1 MSTCAYGELKDDF
14 VRDKI
19 VLGINSD
26 KVRARLLRDGELTLE
41 KAINECRAEEC
52 SGKWA

>member
-1 MSTCAYGELKDDF
+1 MCVYGELKDDF

-26 KVRARLLRDGELTLE
+26 KVRVWLLRDGELILE
-41 KAINECRAEEC
+41 KVINECRVEEC
-52 SGKWA
+52 FGRWV